1 MKDNKMKL
9 RKLSTGD
16 KFIAQEGGDV
26 LVLKSRRGAGETGCY
41 SAYRFG
47 GSPDEVVSV
56 SRDLRVVPV
65 R

>member
-16 KFIAQEGGDV
+16 RFIAREGGDV

-41 SAYRFG
+41 QAYRFG
-47 GSPDEVVSV
+47 GDPGDVVSI